1 MIVVNKAKNELFV
14 DGVIG
19 ADWTGEGITASAVS
33 DALESLDGNRATVRI
48 NSPGGS
54 ADEGVAIYNTLK
66 RYSGGIDTVNEALAA
81 SAASVI
87 FLAGENRIM
96 SSGSRI
102 MIHRALTI
110 EIGNADRMR
119 KTADVLESYD
129 KSLVEIYSQFM
140 SDSEESIMAL
150 LSAETWYNA
159 DNAVSSGLA
168 TSKESRKSSAKAA
181 MAAWFKNPP
190 EDIAL
195 SSTRRDL
202 VRSRLA
208 FALNSNSKNLT
219 EKKK

>member
-19 ADWTGEGITASAVS
+19 ADWTGEGITAMSVA
-33 DALESLDGNRATVRI
+33 DALESLDGGRATIRI

-54 ADEGVAIYNTLK
+54 ADEGIAIYNTLK
-66 RYSGGIDTVNEALAA
+66 RYSGGVDTVNEALAA

-87 FLAGENRIM
+87 FLAGETRTM

-110 EIGNADRMR
+110 EIGNADRLR

-129 KSLVEIYSQFM
+129 KSLVEIYSQYM
-140 SDSEESIMAL
+140 SDNEDSIMAL

-159 DNAVSSGLA
+159 EDAVSSGLA

-195 SSTRRDL
+195 QSHRRDL
-202 VRSRLA
+202 VKSRLA
-208 FALNSNSKNLT
+208 FANLT
-219 EKKK
+219 TAKNK

>member
-1 MIVVNKAKNELFV
+1 MIVANKAKNELFL

-19 ADWTGEGITASAVS
+19 ADWTGEGITAMAVS
-33 DALESLDGNRATVRI
+33 DALDSLDGARATVRI

-54 ADEGVAIYNTLK
+54 ADEGIAIYNVLK
-66 RYSGGIDTVNEALAA
+66 RYQGGIDTVNEALAA
-81 SAASVI
+81 SAASVV
-87 FLAGENRIM
+87 FLAGETRIM

-119 KTADVLESYD
+119 KTADVLEAYD
-129 KSLVEIYSQFM
+129 KSLVEIYSNYM

-168 TSKESRKSSAKAA
+168 TAKSERKTKAKAA
-181 MAAWFKNPP
+181 MAAWFKHPP

-195 SSTRRDL
+195 QCHRREL
-202 VRSRLA
+202 VKSRLA
-208 FALNSNSKNLT
+208 FANLT
-219 EKKK
+219 TQKNK